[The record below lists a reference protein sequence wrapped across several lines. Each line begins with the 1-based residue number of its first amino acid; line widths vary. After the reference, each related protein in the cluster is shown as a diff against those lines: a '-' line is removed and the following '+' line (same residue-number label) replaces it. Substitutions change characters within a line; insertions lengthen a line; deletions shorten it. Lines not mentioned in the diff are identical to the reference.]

1 MSESIASSM
10 YKKYKVSI
18 NVMGGWHDGDI
29 ERSSFGYS
37 VTVFGVTLKS
47 SKSYKRYGDVKTTN
61 GDVTASTI
69 HGKVTTVNGDIN

>member
-47 SKSYKRYGDVKTTN
+47 SKSYKRYGGAQLAAKKLIKKLDCSVL
-61 GDVTASTI
+61 
-69 HGKVTTVNGDIN
+69 